1 MKKLKLLLIVISCIL
16 TVLTAYIIVKTYA
29 VFESNLST
37 TSQISVGKWRIAVN
51 EDDVTSGSVHEF
63 TIDNINIDQNVN
75 VKQGKFAP
83 GTTGDFQIEILP
95 QDTQVSV
102 RYDIFIDDSD
112 LDSDQIRIGTISET
126 NHNKQLIRTDERTYS
141 QTILLSQMTNG
152 YSDNINIEFEWVN
165 DENNNEIDSAIGN
178 TYNSTISVP
187 ITVKFTQYLGEQI
200 TEYNEED

>member
-1 MKKLKLLLIVISCIL
+1 MKKLKLLLIVLSCIL

-37 TSQISVGKWRIAVN
+37 TAQISVGKWRIAVN
-51 EDDVTSGSVHEF
+51 EDDVTSGSLHEF
-63 TIDNINIDQNVN
+63 TIDNINIDQNAN

-83 GTTGDFQIEILP
+83 GMTGDFQIEILP
-95 QDTQVSV
+95 QDTQVSI
-102 RYDIFIDDSD
+102 RYDIFVDDSD
-112 LDSDQIRIGTISET
+112 LDSSQIRIGTISET
-126 NHNKQLIRTDERTYS
+126 NHNKQLIRTDEKTYS

-165 DENNNEIDSAIGN
+165 DENNNQIDSAIGN

-187 ITVKFTQYLGEQI
+187 ITVKITQYLGEQI